1 MKKGKKGD
9 ATLFPAAD
17 EKGLRPLFDV
27 VVVGGGLVGA
37 SLAIALAPSGKK
49 VALIEAAAPPKSQP
63 AWDEREIALNVVSR
77 RIYQGLGVWERL
89 APDAT
94 PILATHISER
104 GRFGVAR
111 FAAKD
116 AGEEALG
123 WNVPVRALGAALWD
137 RLAELPNFTLI
148 CPAKVNSVAVEGSA
162 VHLGVIPRSEA
173 TRDPLEGIPRFARN
187 DTTRHAK
194 LVVACDGAQSAI
206 RTALNIGA
214 QERDYRQVAIVTA
227 VRPQRPHRGVAY
239 ERFMP
244 GGPIA
249 LIPKPGDRCG
259 LIWTVPA
266 EAAPTMLA
274 WSDAEFLAEL
284 QEAFGMRLG
293 RFLEAGKRNGHPL
306 TRVMSDA
313 LVAKRVIFAGN
324 AAQTL
329 HPIAA
334 QGFNLGLRD
343 VATVAELAGAA
354 ADPGAPDVLAEY
366 ARRRAGERDSVA
378 GFTDR
383 LVRIF
388 SNSIPGL
395 AETRH
400 WGLLAL
406 DLLPPVKR
414 AVLRQNLGFAGGTP
428 AVARK

>member
-1 MKKGKKGD
+1 V
-9 ATLFPAAD
+9 
-17 EKGLRPLFDV
+17 RPLFDV
-27 VVVGGGLVGA
+27 AVVGGGLVGA

-49 VALIEAAAPPKSQP
+49 VTLIEAAAPPKSQP
-63 AWDEREIALNVVSR
+63 SWDEREIALNVVSQ
-77 RIYQGLGVWERL
+77 RIYAGLGLWDRL
-89 APDAT
+89 APET
-94 PILATHISER
+94 SPILATHISER

-111 FAAKD
+111 FTAEE

-137 RLAELPNFTLI
+137 KLRDFPNVTVL
-148 CPAKVNSVAVEGSA
+148 CPEKVKGIETESDQVR
-162 VHLGVIPRSEA
+162 VIPSA
-173 TRDPLEGIPRFARN
+173 ARN
-187 DTTRHAK
+187 PLSCK

-214 QERDYRQVAIVTA
+214 KETDYQQVAIVSA
-227 VRPQRPHRGVAY
+227 VRPQRSHMGAAY
-239 ERFMP
+239 ERFLP

-249 LIPKPGDRCG
+249 IIPKPKSRCG

-266 EAAPTMLA
+266 AEAPAMLN
-274 WSDAEFLAEL
+274 WSDEEFLAAL

-293 RFLEAGKRNGHPL
+293 KFLEVGRRNGHPL
-306 TRVMSDA
+306 TRVLSDA
-313 LVAKRVIFAGN
+313 LTAPRVIFAGN

-343 VATVAELAGAA
+343 VATVAELAATA
-354 ADPGAPDVLAEY
+354 ADPGAPEVLAEY
-366 ARRRAGERDSVA
+366 ELRRRAERDRVS
-378 GFTDR
+378 GFTDG

-388 SNSIPGL
+388 SNTITGL
-395 AETRH
+395 AENRH

-406 DLLPPVKR
+406 DLLPAVKR
-414 AVLRQNLGFAGGTP
+414 AVMRQNLGFAGGTP

>member
-1 MKKGKKGD
+1 M
-9 ATLFPAAD
+9 ASAD
-17 EKGLRPLFDV
+17 I

-49 VALIEAAAPPKSQP
+49 VTLIEAAAPPKSRP

-77 RIYQGLGVWERL
+77 RIYSGLGLWERL
-89 APDAT
+89 RPEAS

-111 FAAKD
+111 FTAED

-123 WNVPVRALGAALWD
+123 WNVPVRAIGAVLWEKLG
-137 RLAELPNFTLI
+137 ELPNVTVI
-148 CPAKVNSVAVEGSA
+148 CPATVRGIEVESDL
-162 VHLGVIPRSEA
+162 VRVIPSEA
-173 TRDPLEGIPRFARN
+173 KDPLPSR
-187 DTTRHAK
+187 
-194 LVVACDGAQSAI
+194 LVVACDGARSAI
-206 RTALNIGA
+206 RTALGIGA
-214 QERDYRQVAIVTA
+214 QETDYQQAAIVSA
-227 VRPQRPHRGVAY
+227 VRPERPHKGIAY
-239 ERFMP
+239 ERFLP

-249 LIPKPGDRCG
+249 IIPKPDNRCG

-274 WSDAEFLAEL
+274 WSDAEFLAAL
-284 QEAFGMRLG
+284 QDGFGMRLG
-293 RFLEAGKRNGHPL
+293 RFLEVGRRNAHPL
-306 TRVMSDA
+306 MRVLSDRLTA
-313 LVAKRVIFAGN
+313 PRVIFAGN

-343 VATVAELAGAA
+343 VATVAELTATA
-354 ADPGAPDVLAEY
+354 ADPGAPEVLAEY
-366 ARRRAGERDSVA
+366 EQRRRAERGRVS
-378 GFTDR
+378 GFTDG

-388 SNSIPGL
+388 SNSIAGL
-395 AETRH
+395 AGSRH

-414 AVLRQNLGFAGGTP
+414 AVMRQNLGFAGGTP

>member
-1 MKKGKKGD
+1 VAD
-9 ATLFPAAD
+9 AD
-17 EKGLRPLFDV
+17 I

-49 VALIEAAAPPKSQP
+49 IALIEAAAPPKSQP
-63 AWDEREIALNVVSR
+63 SWDEREIALNVVSQ
-77 RIYQGLGVWERL
+77 RIYSALGLWERL
-89 APDAT
+89 APET
-94 PILATHISER
+94 SPILATHISER

-111 FAAKD
+111 FTAKE

-123 WNVPVRALGAALWD
+123 WNVPVRALGAALWSKL
-137 RLAELPNFTLI
+137 REFPNLTVL
-148 CPAKVNSVAVEGSA
+148 CPETVKGIEVESEAVR
-162 VHLGVIPRSEA
+162 VIPSEA
-173 TRDPLEGIPRFARN
+173 RDPLSCR
-187 DTTRHAK
+187 

-206 RTALNIGA
+206 RQALKIGV
-214 QERDYRQVAIVTA
+214 QETDYQQVAIVSA
-227 VRPQRPHRGVAY
+227 VRPQRPHLGAAY
-239 ERFMP
+239 ERFLP

-249 LIPKPGDRCG
+249 IIPKPKSRCG

-266 EAAPTMLA
+266 AEAPTMLN
-274 WSDAEFLAEL
+274 WSDEWFLAAL

-293 RFLEAGKRNGHPL
+293 KFLEVGRRNGHAL
-306 TRVMSDA
+306 TRVLSDA
-313 LVAKRVIFAGN
+313 LTAPRVIFAGN

-343 VATVAELAGAA
+343 VATVAELAAPA
-354 ADPGAPDVLAEY
+354 ADPGAPEVLAEY
-366 ARRRAGERDSVA
+366 EQRRRSERDTVS
-378 GFTDR
+378 GFTDG

-395 AETRH
+395 AGNRH

-406 DLLPPVKR
+406 DLLPPLKR
-414 AVLRQNLGFAGGTP
+414 AVMRQNLGFAGGTP

>member
-1 MKKGKKGD
+1 MTSHRHARASGNPENLD
-9 ATLFPAAD
+9 ARVR
-17 EKGLRPLFDV
+17 GHDV
-27 VVVGGGLVGA
+27 VIVGGGLVGA
-37 SLAIALAPSGKK
+37 SLAVALAPSGKR
-49 VALIEAAAPPKSQP
+49 VALIEAAAPPRSQP
-63 AWDEREIALNVVSR
+63 SWDEREIALNVVSR
-77 RIYQGLGVWERL
+77 RIYRGFGLWDAL
-89 APDAT
+89 APEAS

-111 FAAKD
+111 FTAAE

-123 WNVPVRALGAALWD
+123 WNVPVRALGAALW
-137 RLAELPNFTLI
+137 RKLAELPNFSLI
-148 CPAKVNSVAVEGSA
+148 CPGKVENVRHSRESGNPVLE
-162 VHLGVIPRSEA
+162 LGGGDIE
-173 TRDPLEGIPRFARN
+173 
-187 DTTRHAK
+187 AK

-206 RTALNIGA
+206 RQALGIGV

-227 VRPQRPHRGVAY
+227 VRPERPHHGVAY
-239 ERFMP
+239 ERFLP

-249 LIPKPGDRCG
+249 LIPKPADRCG

-266 EAAPTMLA
+266 DAAPAMLA

-284 QEAFGMRLG
+284 QQAFGQRLG
-293 RFLEAGKRNGHPL
+293 RFLEVGRRNGHPL
-306 TRVMSDA
+306 MRVLSDA
-313 LVAKRVIFAGN
+313 LTAPRVIFAGN

-343 VATVAELAGAA
+343 VATVAELAGPA
-354 ADPGAPDVLAEY
+354 ADPGAAALLAEY
-366 ARRRAGERDSVA
+366 AGRRRAERERVS
-378 GFTDR
+378 GFTDG

-414 AVLRQNLGFAGGTP
+414 AVMRQNLGFAGGTP
-428 AVARK
+428 AIARR

>member
-1 MKKGKKGD
+1 MTQD
-9 ATLFPAAD
+9 TI
-17 EKGLRPLFDV
+17 
-27 VVVGGGLVGA
+27 VVGGGLVGA

-63 AWDEREIALNVVSR
+63 SWDEREIALNVVSQ
-77 RIYQGLGVWERL
+77 RIYAGLGVWERL
-89 APDAT
+89 APEAS
-94 PILATHISER
+94 PITATHISER

-111 FAAKD
+111 FTAEE

-137 RLAELPNFTLI
+137 KLRDLPNVTVL
-148 CPAKVNSVAVEGSA
+148 CPEKVKGIEIEPEAVR
-162 VHLGVIPRSEA
+162 VIPSEA
-173 TRDPLEGIPRFARN
+173 REPLL
-187 DTTRHAK
+187 AK

-206 RTALNIGA
+206 RAALNIGA
-214 QERDYRQVAIVTA
+214 QERDYQQVAIVTA
-227 VRPQRPHRGVAY
+227 VRPERSPKGAAY
-239 ERFMP
+239 ERFLP

-249 LIPKPGDRCG
+249 LIPKAKHRCG

-266 EAAPTMLA
+266 EAAPTMLN
-274 WSDAEFLAEL
+274 WSDEEFLAEL

-293 RFLEAGKRNGHPL
+293 RFLEVGRRNGHPL
-306 TRVMSDA
+306 TRVLSDA
-313 LVAKRVIFAGN
+313 LTAPRVIFAGN

-354 ADPGAPDVLAEY
+354 ADPGAPEVLAEY
-366 ARRRAGERDSVA
+366 TRRRASERDAVS

-388 SNSIPGL
+388 SNTIPGL